1 MNFPRPEPRF
11 ADILSTSVLRQDLTA
26 SEDDQF
32 RRALAAQSAVH
43 MAEGALT
50 VLGPVPIGEAR
61 QVLADLGRAVGM
73 DIATVAEHL
82 LNVVQGL
89 DAPAVVTDELHRVLT
104 PYRQDEPPL

>member
-1 MNFPRPEPRF
+1 MHSPGPEPR
-11 ADILSTSVLRQDLTA
+11 ILSLLSTTALRQGPA
-26 SEDDQF
+26 PSEDHQF

-50 VLGPVPIGEAR
+50 VLGPVPLGEAR

-73 DIATVAEHL
+73 DVATVAEHL

-89 DAPAVVTDELHRVLT
+89 DAPAAVTDELHRVLA
-104 PYRQDEPPL
+104 PYRG